1 MISVVTLVLVI
12 VGLVIAMMYVRV
24 YDGGDGI
31 CPDMTRQE
39 IKSNIVK
46 YAYRNNKNPKVD
58 FDEDFLYLNDVAQ
71 WKVPYKV
78 NGHRYVAKMTCKGW
92 VVDNVG
98 PYD

>member
-1 MISVVTLVLVI
+1 M
-12 VGLVIAMMYVRV
+12 
-24 YDGGDGI
+24 
-31 CPDMTRQE
+31 
-39 IKSNIVK
+39 KSNIVK